1 MHKMNKPLLLAL
13 FCSTVLGACTP
24 VAVPDQPS
32 EPSPSASSS
41 SDQPSVP
48 DVTRIDAQVMI
59 VDAQDKPVADVE
71 VTLNSLSQA
80 QRVERTNS
88 EGIATFTQI
97 PQNAEYQ
104 IEVQKTGFQ
113 KASRTADLARLV
125 TQNQRNV
132 SLKIIL
138 EPILSGLSGQVL
150 DAQSTPLAGAS
161 VFDGTNTV
169 ETDKDGRFT
178 LGYNSAQT
186 VTLRVKKTGYEASS
200 RQVQVAP
207 GQVLNLGQVVLSKAA
222 SQRVIGIDL
231 THNSFGLSGSNAL
244 QNYQRVQSTLEA
256 EGYKVQIITADLL
269 NTLPSLDGLLVL
281 SPQSTFSVEEK
292 AAIQA
297 FVLSGKKLVLTA
309 EWAGFGGFS
318 HANANQILA
327 PFNLELGTD
336 TLRATDQSGFLSTTN
351 FEAHPLVQ
359 GIQRLKFFQSAS
371 VRLNQLGQPGA
382 LPVRTEDNTF
392 RIVNTVGA
400 FGLIGVAPFGSGNV
414 VVVGDSSL
422 WSDEDSD
429 GNQIANLDEA
439 DNRKLLSQIFSW

>member
-1 MHKMNKPLLLAL
+1 MNKALLTTLL
-13 FCSTVLGACTP
+13 TSFVLGACTP
-24 VAVPDQPS
+24 ATVPNQ
-32 EPSPSASSS
+32 EPTPEPTTGTNP
-41 SDQPSVP
+41 DQPSVP
-48 DVTRIDAQVMI
+48 DVTRIDAQVLI
-59 VDAQDKPVADVE
+59 VDNNDQPVADVE

-80 QRVERTNS
+80 QRVERTDAQ
-88 EGIATFTQI
+88 GVATFAQI

-104 IEVQKTGFQ
+104 IEVNKEGFQ
-113 KASRTADLARLV
+113 KTSRTADLGRLV

-138 EPILSGLSGQVL
+138 EPILSGLSAQVV
-150 DAQSTPLAGAS
+150 DAQGNVLAGAS

-169 ETDKDGRFT
+169 ETDREGRFT
-178 LGYNSAQT
+178 LGYNTAQT
-186 VTLRVKKTGYEASS
+186 VTLRLKKTGYEASS
-200 RQVQVAP
+200 RQVQVVV
-207 GQVLNLGQVVLSKAA
+207 GEVLNLGQVVLSKAP
-222 SQRVIGIDL
+222 SKRVIGIDL
-231 THNSFGLSGSNAL
+231 THDSFGLSGSNAL

-256 EGYKVQIITADLL
+256 EGYQVQPITADLL
-269 NTLPSLDGLLVL
+269 NTLPTLDGLLVL
-281 SPQSTFSVEEK
+281 SPQAAFSVEEK

-297 FVLSGKKLVLTA
+297 FVLSGKKLVMTA

-318 HANANQILA
+318 HANANQVLA
-327 PFNLELGTD
+327 PFNLVLGTD
-336 TLRATDQSGFLSTTN
+336 TLRATDQSGFLRTTN
-351 FEAHPLVQ
+351 FESHPLVA
-359 GIQRLKFFQSAS
+359 GIEQLKFFQSAS
-371 VRLNQLGQPGA
+371 VRLLQLGQPGA

-414 VVVGDSSL
+414 VVLGDSSL